1 MPQHQDGILIG
12 VNTSD
17 SALSLKAQGLLDA
30 DLFKCHPHLP
40 WVEKARLAG
49 PCMMHLPL
57 NLGDKDLKEKHD
69 WGLYRDLLVETE
81 TPYVN
86 AHMEAEVQ
94 DFPSE
99 DWESIRSVWLKSVE
113 VIRDELSG
121 HPLILE
127 NVVWRATGGRWAKP
141 IVDPALLSRFLEETE
156 SGLLLDTAHA
166 LITSESLRVAPQDWM
181 GELPLDRIKE
191 LHVTGVLKHEGKL
204 KDSMPMTETDWSAA
218 DWLFRQIRSGRA
230 AKPWLAVL
238 EYGGFGPI
246 FEWRSDPEA
255 LKRDLARL
263 RALAES
269 CRS

>member
-1 MPQHQDGILIG
+1 MRTPNHQDGILIG

-40 WVEKARLAG
+40 WVEKARQAG

-57 NLGDKDLKEKHD
+57 NLGDSDLKAKHD
-69 WGLYRDLLVETE
+69 WALYRDLLVETE

-86 AHMEAEVQ
+86 AHMEAEMKA
-94 DFPSE
+94 FPNE
-99 DWESIRSVWLKSVE
+99 DWESIRSLWLANVE
-113 VIRDELSG
+113 IIRAELAG
-121 HPLILE
+121 WPLILE

-141 IVDPALLSRFLEETE
+141 IVETANLSRFLEETDA
-156 SGLLLDTAHA
+156 GLLLDTAHA
-166 LITSESLRVAPQDWM
+166 LITCDSLKIAVQDWI

-191 LHVTGVLKHEGKL
+191 LHVTGISMHEGKL
-204 KDSMPMTETDWSAA
+204 KDSMPMRETDWSAA
-218 DWLFRQIRSGRA
+218 DWLFRQIRTGRA
-230 AKPWLAVL
+230 ATPWLAVL

-246 FEWRSDPEA
+246 FDWRSDPEA

-269 CRS
+269 